1 MPAPFYKDRVKC
13 MKLFSIDGPLYNF
26 FSRLLDMIKLNM
38 LWFLFS
44 LPVVT
49 IGASTAAAFS
59 ITLKMVDEREG
70 YIAKQFWNA
79 FKANLKQG
87 IPAGLLN
94 LFFVY
99 ALYLD
104 FQLFHAV
111 EGNPIYFLILGIV
124 GSVMCFGYFIYAYAL
139 MARYDNTLLKTL
151 KNSMDISVK
160 YFGRTVMIAVVVA
173 VEIIV
178 FIFNTTTMFLGLL
191 IGPAVIFLTISGPA
205 MYIFRDIERKS
216 KEG

>member
-1 MPAPFYKDRVKC
+1 
-13 MKLFSIDGPLYNF
+13 MKLFSVDGPLYNF
-26 FSRLLDMIKLNM
+26 FSRLLDMIKLNI

-44 LPVVT
+44 LPIVT
-49 IGASTAAAFS
+49 IGASTVAAFS
-59 ITLKMVDEREG
+59 ITLKMIDEREG
-70 YIAKQFWNA
+70 YIAKQFWTA
-79 FKANLKQG
+79 FKSNLKQG
-87 IPAGLLN
+87 IPAGILN
-94 LFFVY
+94 LFFAY

-124 GSVMCFGYFIYAYAL
+124 GCVMCFCYFIYAYAL

-173 VEIIV
+173 IEIIV
-178 FIFNTTTMFLGLL
+178 FMFNTTTMFLGLL
-191 IGPAVIFLTISGPA
+191 ICPAVIFLTISGPA

>member
-1 MPAPFYKDRVKC
+1 
-13 MKLFSIDGPLYNF
+13 MKLFSIDGPLYHF
-26 FSRLLDMIKLNM
+26 FSRLLDMIKLNF
-38 LWFLFS
+38 LWLLFS
-44 LPVVT
+44 LPVIT

-59 ITLKMVDEREG
+59 VTLKMVDEREG
-70 YIAKQFWNA
+70 YIAKQFWSA

-87 IPAGLLN
+87 IPTGLLN
-94 LFFVY
+94 LFFAY

-124 GSVMCFGYFIYAYAL
+124 GSIMCFGYFIYAYAL

-160 YFGRTVMIAVVVA
+160 YFGRTIMIAVVVA
-173 VEIIV
+173 VEIII
-178 FIFNTTTMFLGLL
+178 FIFNTTTLFLGLL
-191 IGPAVIFLTISGPA
+191 IGPAVVFFTISGPA
-205 MYIFRDIERKS
+205 MYIFRDIERKT

>member
-1 MPAPFYKDRVKC
+1 
-13 MKLFSIDGPLYNF
+13 MKLFSVDGPLYHF
-26 FSRLLDMIKLNM
+26 FSRLLDMIKLNF
-38 LWFLFS
+38 LWLLFS

-70 YIAKQFWNA
+70 YIARQFWTA

-87 IPAGLLN
+87 IPTGLLN

-124 GSVMCFGYFIYAYAL
+124 GSVMCFGYFVYSYAL
-139 MARYDNTLLKTL
+139 MARYENTFLRTL
-151 KNSMDISVK
+151 KNSMDISIR
-160 YFGRTVMIAVVVA
+160 YFGRTIMIAVVLA
-173 VEIIV
+173 VEIVI
-178 FIFNTTTMFLGLL
+178 FMFNTTTIFLGLL

-205 MYIFRDIERKS
+205 MYIFRDIERKA

>member
-1 MPAPFYKDRVKC
+1 

-26 FSRLLDMIKLNM
+26 FSRLLDMIKLNI

-59 ITLKMVDEREG
+59 ITLRMVDEREG
-70 YIAKQFWNA
+70 YIAKQFWTA

>member
-1 MPAPFYKDRVKC
+1 

-59 ITLKMVDEREG
+59 VTIRMVDEREG
-70 YIAKQFWNA
+70 YIAKQFWTA

-124 GSVMCFGYFIYAYAL
+124 GSVMCFCYFIYAYAL

>member
-1 MPAPFYKDRVKC
+1 

-26 FSRLLDMIKLNM
+26 FSRLLDMIKLNV
-38 LWFLFS
+38 LCFLFS

-59 ITLKMVDEREG
+59 VTLRMVDEREG
-70 YIAKQFWNA
+70 YIAKQFWTA

-87 IPAGLLN
+87 ILAGLLN

>member
-1 MPAPFYKDRVKC
+1 
-13 MKLFSIDGPLYNF
+13 MKLFSIDGPLYQF
-26 FSRLLDMIKLNM
+26 FSRLLDMLKLNF
-38 LWFLFS
+38 LWLLFS
-44 LPVVT
+44 LPIVT

-70 YIAKQFWNA
+70 YIARQFVAA

-87 IPAGLLN
+87 IPTGLLN

-124 GSVMCFGYFIYAYAL
+124 GSVMCFCYFIYTYAL
-139 MARYDNTLLKTL
+139 MARYENTFLKTI
-151 KNSMDISVK
+151 KNSMDISIK
-160 YFGRTVMIAVVVA
+160 YVGRTLMIAVVLA
-173 VEIIV
+173 IEIVV
-178 FIFNTTTMFLGLL
+178 FMFSTTTIFLGIL
-191 IGPAVIFLTISGPA
+191 IGPAVVFFTISGPA
-205 MYIFRDIERKS
+205 MYIFRDIERKA

>member
-1 MPAPFYKDRVKC
+1 
-13 MKLFSIDGPLYNF
+13 MKLFSVDGPLYNF
-26 FSRLLDMIKLNM
+26 FSRLLDMIKLNF
-38 LWFLFS
+38 LWLLCS

-49 IGASTAAAFS
+49 IGASTTAAFAV
-59 ITLKMVDEREG
+59 TLKMVDEREG
-70 YIAKQFWNA
+70 YIARQFFTA

-124 GSVMCFGYFIYAYAL
+124 GSVMCVGYFLYTYAL
-139 MARYDNTLLKTL
+139 LARYDNTLLKTFN
-151 KNSMDISVK
+151 NSMDITVK
-160 YFGRTVMIAVVVA
+160 YFGRTVMVVA
-173 VEIIV
+173 VVAIEVVV
-178 FIFNTTTMFLGLL
+178 FLFNTTTIFLGMLL
-191 IGPAVIFLTISGPA
+191 GPAVVFFTISGPA
-205 MYIFRDIERKS
+205 LYIFRDIERKS

>member
-1 MPAPFYKDRVKC
+1 

-26 FSRLLDMIKLNM
+26 FSRLLDMIKLNI

-49 IGASTAAAFS
+49 IGASTAAAFAV
-59 ITLKMVDEREG
+59 TLKMVDEREG

-87 IPAGLLN
+87 IPTGLLN

-139 MARYDNTLLKTL
+139 MARYDNTFFKTL

-160 YFGRTVMIAVVVA
+160 YFGRTVMIAVVIA

-191 IGPAVIFLTISGPA
+191 IGPAVVFLTISGPA

>member
-1 MPAPFYKDRVKC
+1 
-13 MKLFSIDGPLYNF
+13 MKLFSVDGPLYNF
-26 FSRLLDMIKLNM
+26 FSRLLDMMKLNF
-38 LWFLFS
+38 LWVLFS
-44 LPVVT
+44 LPIVT

-70 YIAKQFWNA
+70 YIAKQFWAA
-79 FKANLKQG
+79 FKANVKQG

-139 MARYDNTLLKTL
+139 MARYENTLLKTL

-160 YFGRTVMIAVVVA
+160 YFGRTVMVAVVVA
-173 VEIIV
+173 IEIIV

-191 IGPAVIFLTISGPA
+191 IGPAAIFLTISGPA
-205 MYIFRDIERKS
+205 LYIFRDIERKS

>member
-1 MPAPFYKDRVKC
+1 
-13 MKLFSIDGPLYNF
+13 MKLFSIDGPLYHF
-26 FSRLLDMIKLNM
+26 FSRLLDMIKLNF
-38 LWFLFS
+38 LWLLFS

-49 IGASTAAAFS
+49 IGASTAAAFAV
-59 ITLKMVDEREG
+59 TLKMVDEREG
-70 YIAKQFWNA
+70 YIARQFWNA

-160 YFGRTVMIAVVVA
+160 YFGRTIMVAVVVA
-173 VEIIV
+173 VEIII
-178 FIFNTTTMFLGLL
+178 FIFNTTTLFLGLL
-191 IGPAVIFLTISGPA
+191 IGPAVVFLTISGPA
-205 MYIFRDIERKS
+205 MYIFRDIERKT

>member
-1 MPAPFYKDRVKC
+1 

-26 FSRLLDMIKLNM
+26 FSRLLDMIKLNF
-38 LWFLFS
+38 LWLLFS

-49 IGASTAAAFS
+49 IGASTAAAFAV
-59 ITLKMVDEREG
+59 TLKMVDEREG
-70 YIAKQFWNA
+70 YIAKQFWSA
-79 FKANLKQG
+79 FKSNLKQG

-94 LFFVY
+94 LFFMY

-151 KNSMDISVK
+151 KNSMDISIK

-173 VEIIV
+173 VEIII
-178 FIFNTTTMFLGLL
+178 FIFNTTTIFLGLL

-205 MYIFRDIERKS
+205 MYIFRDIERKA

>member
-1 MPAPFYKDRVKC
+1 
-13 MKLFSIDGPLYNF
+13 MKLFSVDGPLYNF
-26 FSRLLDMIKLNM
+26 FSRLLDMIKLNF
-38 LWFLFS
+38 LWVLFS
-44 LPVVT
+44 LPIVT
-49 IGASTAAAFS
+49 IGASTVAAFS

-70 YIAKQFWNA
+70 YIAKQFFSA

-87 IPAGLLN
+87 IPMGLMN

-124 GSVMCFGYFIYAYAL
+124 GSVMCFGYFVYAYAL
-139 MARYDNTLLKTL
+139 QARYENTLLRTL

-160 YFGRTVMIAVVVA
+160 YFGRTVMVAVVVA
-173 VEIIV
+173 IEIIV

-191 IGPAVIFLTISGPA
+191 IGPAAVFLTISGPA
-205 MYIFRDIERKS
+205 LYIFRDIERKS

>member
-1 MPAPFYKDRVKC
+1 

-26 FSRLLDMIKLNM
+26 FSRLLDMIKLNF
-38 LWFLFS
+38 LWLLFS

-49 IGASTAAAFS
+49 IGASTAAAFAV
-59 ITLKMVDEREG
+59 TLKMVDEREG

-79 FKANLKQG
+79 FKANVKQG

-94 LFFVY
+94 LFFAY

-151 KNSMDISVK
+151 KNSMDISVR
-160 YFGRTVMIAVVVA
+160 YFGRTIMIAVVIA
-173 VEIIV
+173 VEVII
-178 FIFNTTTMFLGLL
+178 FIFNTTTLFLGLL

-205 MYIFRDIERKS
+205 MYIFRDIERKT

>member
-1 MPAPFYKDRVKC
+1 

-26 FSRLLDMIKLNM
+26 FSRLLDMIKLNI

-49 IGASTAAAFS
+49 IGASTAAAFAV
-59 ITLKMVDEREG
+59 TLKMVDEREG

-79 FKANLKQG
+79 FKSNLKQG
-87 IPAGLLN
+87 IPTGLLN

-160 YFGRTVMIAVVVA
+160 YFGRTVMIAVVIA

-191 IGPAVIFLTISGPA
+191 IGPAVVFLTISGPA

>member
-1 MPAPFYKDRVKC
+1 
-13 MKLFSIDGPLYNF
+13 MKLFSVDGPLYGF
-26 FSRLLDMIKLNM
+26 LSRLLDMIKLNF
-38 LWFLFS
+38 LWLLFS

-49 IGASTAAAFS
+49 IGASTAAAFAV
-59 ITLKMVDEREG
+59 TLKMVDERDG
-70 YIAKQFWNA
+70 YIAKQFWTA

-87 IPAGLLN
+87 IPTGLLN

-139 MARYDNTLLKTL
+139 MARYENGFLKTL
-151 KNSMDISVK
+151 KNSMDISIR
-160 YFGRTVMIAVVVA
+160 YFGRTIMVAVVLA
-173 VEIIV
+173 VEIVI

-191 IGPAVIFLTISGPA
+191 IGPASLFLTISGPA
-205 MYIFRDIERKS
+205 MYIFRDIERKA

>member
-1 MPAPFYKDRVKC
+1 
-13 MKLFSIDGPLYNF
+13 MKLFSVDGPLYNF
-26 FSRLLDMIKLNM
+26 FSRLLDMIKLNF
-38 LWFLFS
+38 LWLLFS

-49 IGASTAAAFS
+49 IGASTAAAFT

-70 YIAKQFWNA
+70 YIAKQFWTA

-124 GSVMCFGYFIYAYAL
+124 GSVMCFGYFIYSYAL
-139 MARYDNTLLKTL
+139 MARYDNTLLRTL
-151 KNSMDISVK
+151 KNSMEISVK
-160 YFGRTVMIAVVVA
+160 YFGRTIMIAVVLA
-173 VEIIV
+173 VELFV
-178 FIFNTTTMFLGLL
+178 FLFNTTTIFLGLL
-191 IGPAVIFLTISGPA
+191 IGPAVLFLTISGPA

>member
-1 MPAPFYKDRVKC
+1 

-59 ITLKMVDEREG
+59 VTLRMVDEREG
-70 YIAKQFWNA
+70 YIAKQFWTA

>member
-1 MPAPFYKDRVKC
+1 
-13 MKLFSIDGPLYNF
+13 MKLFGIDGPLYNF
-26 FSRLLDMIKLNM
+26 FSRLLDMIKLNF
-38 LWFLFS
+38 LWLLFS

-49 IGASTAAAFS
+49 IGASTAAAFAV
-59 ITLKMVDEREG
+59 TLKMVDEREG
-70 YIAKQFWNA
+70 YIAKQFWSA
-79 FKANLKQG
+79 FKSNLKQG

-94 LFFVY
+94 LFFMY

-160 YFGRTVMIAVVVA
+160 YFGRTMMIAVVVA
-173 VEIIV
+173 VEVII
-178 FIFNTTTMFLGLL
+178 FIFNTTTIFLGLL

-205 MYIFRDIERKS
+205 MYIFRDIERKA

>member
-1 MPAPFYKDRVKC
+1 
-13 MKLFSIDGPLYNF
+13 MKLFSVDGPLYNF
-26 FSRLLDMIKLNM
+26 FSRLLDMIKLNF
-38 LWFLFS
+38 LWLLCS

-49 IGASTAAAFS
+49 VGASTAAAFS
-59 ITLKMVDEREG
+59 VTLKMVDEREG
-70 YIAKQFWNA
+70 YIAKQFFAA

-87 IPAGLLN
+87 IPTGLLN

-124 GSVMCFGYFIYAYAL
+124 GSVMCFGYFIYSYAL
-139 MARYDNTLLKTL
+139 MARYENTFLQTL
-151 KNSMDISVK
+151 KNSMDICVK
-160 YFGRTVMIAVVVA
+160 YFGRTIMVVVVLI
-173 VEIIV
+173 VEIVV
-178 FIFNTTTMFLGLL
+178 FFFNTTTMFLWLL
-191 IGPAVIFLTISGPA
+191 IGPAVMILTISGPVL
-205 MYIFRDIERKS
+205 YIFRDIERKA

>member
-1 MPAPFYKDRVKC
+1 
-13 MKLFSIDGPLYNF
+13 MKLFSVDGPLYNF
-26 FSRLLDMIKLNM
+26 FSRLLDMIKLNF
-38 LWFLFS
+38 LWLLCS
-44 LPVVT
+44 LPIVT
-49 IGASTAAAFS
+49 IGASTAAAFAV
-59 ITLKMVDEREG
+59 TLKMVDEREG
-70 YIAKQFWNA
+70 YIAKQFFAA

-87 IPAGLLN
+87 IPTGLLN

-139 MARYDNTLLKTL
+139 MARYENTFLKTL

-160 YFGRTVMIAVVVA
+160 YFGRTIMVAVVLA
-173 VEIIV
+173 VEIVV
-178 FIFNTTTMFLGLL
+178 FSFTTTTIFLGLL
-191 IGPAVIFLTISGPA
+191 IGPAVMFLAISGPA
-205 MYIFRDIERKS
+205 LYIFRDIERKS

>member
-1 MPAPFYKDRVKC
+1 
-13 MKLFSIDGPLYNF
+13 MKLFSIDGPLYHF
-26 FSRLLDMIKLNM
+26 FSRLLDMIKLNF
-38 LWFLFS
+38 LWLLFS
-44 LPVVT
+44 LPVLT

-59 ITLKMVDEREG
+59 VTLKMVDEREG
-70 YIAKQFWNA
+70 YIAKQFWGA

-87 IPAGLLN
+87 IPTGLLN
-94 LFFVY
+94 LFFAY

-124 GSVMCFGYFIYAYAL
+124 GSIMCFGYFIYAYAL

-160 YFGRTVMIAVVVA
+160 YFGRTIMIAVVVA
-173 VEIIV
+173 VEIII
-178 FIFNTTTMFLGLL
+178 FIFNTTTLFLGLL
-191 IGPAVIFLTISGPA
+191 IGPAVVFLTISGPA
-205 MYIFRDIERKS
+205 MYIFRDIERKT

>member
-1 MPAPFYKDRVKC
+1 

-26 FSRLLDMIKLNM
+26 FSRLLDMIKLNI

-44 LPVVT
+44 LPVIT

-59 ITLKMVDEREG
+59 ITLRMVDEREG
-70 YIAKQFWNA
+70 YIAKQFWTA

-111 EGNPIYFLILGIV
+111 DGNPIYFLILGIV

>member
-1 MPAPFYKDRVKC
+1 
-13 MKLFSIDGPLYNF
+13 MKLFSIDGPLYHF
-26 FSRLLDMIKLNM
+26 FSRLLDMIKLNF
-38 LWFLFS
+38 LWLLFS
-44 LPVVT
+44 LPVIT

-59 ITLKMVDEREG
+59 VTLKMVDEREG
-70 YIAKQFWNA
+70 YIAKQFWGA

-87 IPAGLLN
+87 IPTGLLN
-94 LFFVY
+94 LFFAY

-124 GSVMCFGYFIYAYAL
+124 GSIMCFGYFIYAYAL

-160 YFGRTVMIAVVVA
+160 YFGRTIMIAVVVA
-173 VEIIV
+173 VEIII
-178 FIFNTTTMFLGLL
+178 FIFNTTTLFLGLL

-205 MYIFRDIERKS
+205 MYIFRDIERTA

>member
-1 MPAPFYKDRVKC
+1 
-13 MKLFSIDGPLYNF
+13 MKLFSVDGPLYNF
-26 FSRLLDMIKLNM
+26 FSRLLDMIKLNF
-38 LWFLFS
+38 LWLLFS
-44 LPVVT
+44 LPIVT

-70 YIAKQFWNA
+70 YIAKQFWTA
-79 FKANLKQG
+79 FKANVKQG
-87 IPAGLLN
+87 IPTGLLN
-94 LFFVY
+94 LFFAY

-104 FQLFHAV
+104 FQLFNAV

-124 GSVMCFGYFIYAYAL
+124 GSVMCFGYFIYSYAL

-160 YFGRTVMIAVVVA
+160 YFGRTVMMAVVLA
-173 VEIIV
+173 VEIVI
-178 FIFNTTTMFLGLL
+178 FMFNTTTIFLGLL
-191 IGPAVIFLTISGPA
+191 IGPAVVFLTVSGPA
-205 MYIFRDIERKS
+205 LYIFRDIERKS

>member
-1 MPAPFYKDRVKC
+1 

-26 FSRLLDMIKLNM
+26 FSRLLDMIKMNI

-49 IGASTAAAFS
+49 IGASTAAAFAV
-59 ITLKMVDEREG
+59 TLKMVDEREG
-70 YIAKQFWNA
+70 YIGKQFFTA

-87 IPAGLLN
+87 IPTGLLN

-111 EGNPIYFLILGIV
+111 EGNPILFLILGIA
-124 GSVMCFGYFIYAYAL
+124 GSVICFGYFIYSYAL
-139 MARYDNTLLKTL
+139 MARYDNTLLNTL
-151 KNSMDISVK
+151 KNSMDISIR
-160 YFGRTVMIAVVVA
+160 YFGRTIMIATVIA
-173 VEIIV
+173 VEIMV

>member
-1 MPAPFYKDRVKC
+1 
-13 MKLFSIDGPLYNF
+13 MKLFSIDGPLYHF
-26 FSRLLDMIKLNM
+26 FSRLLDMIKLNF
-38 LWFLFS
+38 LWLLFS

-49 IGASTAAAFS
+49 IGASTAAAFAV
-59 ITLKMVDEREG
+59 TLKMVDEREG
-70 YIAKQFWNA
+70 YIARQFWNA

-160 YFGRTVMIAVVVA
+160 YFGRTIMVAVVVA
-173 VEIIV
+173 VEIII
-178 FIFNTTTMFLGLL
+178 FIFNTTTLFLGLM
-191 IGPAVIFLTISGPA
+191 IGPAVVFLTISGPA
-205 MYIFRDIERKS
+205 MYIFRDIERKT

>member
-1 MPAPFYKDRVKC
+1 
-13 MKLFSIDGPLYNF
+13 MKLFSVDGPLYNF
-26 FSRLLDMIKLNM
+26 FSRLLDMIKLNF
-38 LWFLFS
+38 LWLLFS

-49 IGASTAAAFS
+49 IGASTAAAFT

-70 YIAKQFWNA
+70 YIAKQFWTA

-94 LFFVY
+94 LFFIY

-124 GSVMCFGYFIYAYAL
+124 GSVMCFGYFIYSYAL
-139 MARYDNTLLKTL
+139 MARYDNTLLRTL
-151 KNSMDISVK
+151 KNSMEISVK
-160 YFGRTVMIAVVVA
+160 YFGRTIMIAVVLA
-173 VEIIV
+173 VELFV
-178 FIFNTTTMFLGLL
+178 FLFNTTTIFLGLL
-191 IGPAVIFLTISGPA
+191 IGPAVLFLTISGPA

>member
-1 MPAPFYKDRVKC
+1 
-13 MKLFSIDGPLYNF
+13 MKFFSIDGPLYQF
-26 FSRLLDMIKLNM
+26 FSRLLDMLKLNF
-38 LWFLFS
+38 LWLLCS

-70 YIAKQFWNA
+70 YITKQFFTA

-87 IPAGLLN
+87 IPTGLLN

-139 MARYDNTLLKTL
+139 MARYENTFLQTL
-151 KNSMDISVK
+151 KNSMEICIK
-160 YFGRTVMIAVVVA
+160 YVGKTLLIVLVLA
-173 VEIIV
+173 VEIV
-178 FIFNTTTMFLGLL
+178 LFMFNTTTLFIGILV
-191 IGPAVIFLTISGPA
+191 GPAVMFLTISGPA
-205 MYIFRDIERKS
+205 MYVFRDIERKS

>member
-1 MPAPFYKDRVKC
+1 
-13 MKLFSIDGPLYNF
+13 MKLFSIDGPLYHF
-26 FSRLLDMIKLNM
+26 FSRLLDMIKLNF
-38 LWFLFS
+38 LWLLFS
-44 LPVVT
+44 LPVIT

-59 ITLKMVDEREG
+59 VTLKMVDEREG
-70 YIAKQFWNA
+70 YIAKQFWSA

-87 IPAGLLN
+87 IPTGLLN

-124 GSVMCFGYFIYAYAL
+124 GSIMCFGYFIYAYAL

-160 YFGRTVMIAVVVA
+160 YFGRTIMIAVVVA
-173 VEIIV
+173 VEIII
-178 FIFNTTTMFLGLL
+178 FIFNTTTLFLGLL
-191 IGPAVIFLTISGPA
+191 IGPAVVFLTISGPA
-205 MYIFRDIERKS
+205 MYIFRDIERKT